1 MSEPVAFLNGEFVPY
16 SQAVLP
22 VTDLGIVA
30 GASVT
35 EMLRTFRHQPYRV
48 SDHLDRLFRSIE
60 LMGFPV
66 TPSRP
71 QIEDAIQQVAT
82 RNAHLIPDHHD
93 LGIVAFVT
101 AGQNLTY
108 LGGQARDQV
117 ANGTVCVHSFPL
129 PFELW
134 VEKQTQGQRLAS
146 VDVLPLPVESVSPMA
161 KHRNRI
167 HWLRADREARDRIP
181 GSTALLATP
190 DGSITETSSGNFYV
204 VKDGTIHTPPS
215 ELVLGGISRLALGE
229 LAEAEGFIW
238 SETGI
243 TVDDIRSADEALTTS
258 TPSCL
263 LPVTHFNDAPIGSGK
278 PGPVFRQLMA
288 AWSNQVGLDIV
299 QQAVDVA
306 RERGS

>member
-1 MSEPVAFLNGEFVPY
+1 MSEPIAFLNGKFVPY

-48 SDHLDRLFRSIE
+48 ADHLDRLFQSIDLMEFAVEPDRS
-60 LMGFPV
+60 
-66 TPSRP
+66 
-71 QIEDAIQQVAT
+71 QIADAIAQIAE
-82 RNAHLIPDHHD
+82 RNSALIPKHDD

-108 LGGQARDQV
+108 LGGKARDRV
-117 ANGTVCVHSFPL
+117 SDGTVCVHSFPL

-134 VEKQTQGQRLAS
+134 VEKQTHGQSLTS
-146 VDVLPLPVESVSPMA
+146 VDVLPLPAESVSPMA

-167 HWLRADREARDRIP
+167 HWLRADRQARERIP
-181 GSTALLATP
+181 GATALLATP
-190 DGSITETSSGNFYV
+190 DGSITETSSGNFHV
-204 VKDGTIHTPPS
+204 VKDRSIRTPRT
-215 ELVLGGISRLALGE
+215 ELVLGGISRLALKE
-229 LAEAEGFIW
+229 LAEAEGLHW
-238 SETGI
+238 SEANI
-243 TVDDIRSADEALTTS
+243 TADEVRSADEAFTTS

-263 LPVTHFNDAPIGSGK
+263 LPVTRFNDSPVGTGQ
-278 PGPVFRQLMA
+278 PGPVFCQLIT